1 MRGKFSSLCSVFAP
15 RPVTKT
21 EYKQIYSHN
30 ALTVERNSLMR
41 STTRISA
48 VCVCV
53 LTGLDLDCG
62 GGEVGGGARG
72 EGGVHRRGGA
82 VAVVRVR
89 GQHRRGQRPVR
100 GQRLRVVRIY

>member
-1 MRGKFSSLCSVFAP
+1 MENSPLYLRGSHQFSY
-15 RPVTKT
+15 T
-21 EYKQIYSHN
+21 EASEIEWYWVSQQL
-30 ALTVERNSLMR
+30 LTVKGEFLTLNNYQMWITAS
-41 STTRISA
+41 
-48 VCVCV
+48 V

-89 GQHRRGQRPVR
+89 RQHRRGQRPVR
-100 GQRLRVVRIY
+100 GQRLRTVSRY

>member
-1 MRGKFSSLCSVFAP
+1 MENSPRSVFAP
-15 RPVTKT
+15 TPVTKT
-21 EYKQIYSHN
+21 EYNQIYSHN

-53 LTGLDLDCG
+53 LTGLDLDGG

-89 GQHRRGQRPVR
+89 RQHRRGQRPVR
-100 GQRLRVVRIY
+100 GQRLRIVHRY

>member
-1 MRGKFSSLCSVFAP
+1 MENSPRSVFAP

-48 VCVCV
+48 VCAVCVCV
-53 LTGLDLDCG
+53 LTGLDLDGG

-89 GQHRRGQRPVR
+89 RQHRRGQRPVR
-100 GQRLRVVRIY
+100 GQRLRIVRRY